1 MLTER
6 KLTEREVESREVVL
20 KGLLKNKRNLVKKY
34 GKDAEQVMYGIAT
47 KKAKTKVEGMNKDKI
62 RELIYKTLTRE
73 DNDPSGADLEGD
85 PNEYVVGEGH
95 GLDQGD
101 LDLLKQFVDSMGFDR
116 EPVDAKDF
124 SKLKR
129 ILQFIIKSNI
139 LQDKTKDLS
148 KGKVDEVGVGVVHEA
163 FPAQDP
169 AMYEAFLTI
178 IGLLGAGA
186 GAAKTAEYLSNNANK
201 LIDWVADNAPKY
213 LGKVKDYIS
222 KKVNLAETV
231 DQEQAVYDLRD
242 IVERAEELGDEA
254 RQIVRQYFPNEMSR
268 MEGYGVFN
276 LVYSN
281 NRYDTTLG
289 SEVDRLE
296 GGDYDDL
303 DDEDYPMQEDFV
315 NEKML
320 PLIKK
325 SLAKAPKADKV
336 AKKKKMK
343 LPSGM
348 VNYMD
353 FTKSVAE
360 KLTKKHKVGDFVDD
374 FQKSDAKQFKGKSDK
389 KKKEMAVAAYLSKQN
404 D

>member
-6 KLTEREVESREVVL
+6 KLTERELESREVVL
-20 KGLLKNKRNLVKKY
+20 RGLLDNKQNLVKKY
-34 GKDAEQVMYGIAT
+34 GKDAEKVMYGIAT
-47 KKAKTKVEGMNKDKI
+47 KKAKSKVEGMNKEKI
-62 RELIYKTLTRE
+62 KELIVQSLTKEAAVTSVEDVIDPADYGLIGAGYLAGFGKKHSLNADQLEELGRKIVKQLYKGDFKAAKAKFVKE

-124 SKLKR
+124 SKLKK

-148 KGKVDEVGVGVVHEA
+148 VKEEKEMSSDEIIKIIKMMNPEAKEKFLKKIAKMGKGKVEE
-163 FPAQDP
+163 
-169 AMYEAFLTI
+169 
-178 IGLLGAGA
+178 
-186 GAAKTAEYLSNNANK
+186 NA
-201 LIDWVADNAPKY
+201 DQDNAVY
-213 LGKVKDYIS
+213 ELRNI
-222 KKVNLAETV
+222 V
-231 DQEQAVYDLRD
+231 DQ
-242 IVERAEELGDEA
+242 IEELGDEA
-254 RQIVRQYFPNEMSR
+254 RQIVRQNFPNEMSR

-276 LVYSN
+276 LAYSN

-303 DDEDYPMQEDFV
+303 DDEDYPME
-315 NEKML
+315 EG
-320 PLIKK
+320 
-325 SLAKAPKADKV
+325 
-336 AKKKKMK
+336 KKKKMK
-343 LPSGM
+343 LPSGL

-360 KLTKKHKVGDFVDD
+360 KLTKRHKVGDFVDD

-389 KKKEMAVAAYLSKQN
+389 KKKEMAVAAYLAKQN

>member
-6 KLTEREVESREVVL
+6 KLTERELESREVVL
-20 KGLLKNKRNLVKKY
+20 RGLLDNKQNLVKKY
-34 GKDAEQVMYGIAT
+34 GKDAEKVMYGIAT
-47 KKAKTKVEGMNKDKI
+47 KKAKSKVESMNKEKI
-62 RELIYKTLTRE
+62 KELIVQSLTKEAAVISVENEDPAYKDFTDIGLGYLKGFNRPHSLTTKQLQTLGRKVVMSLYKGDLDAAKAEFIKE

-95 GLDQGD
+95 GLGQKD
-101 LDLLKQFVDSMGFDR
+101 LDTLESLRNQIEQGTLDSKKQDEFVKVLNF
-116 EPVDAKDF
+116 
-124 SKLKR
+124 L
-129 ILQFIIKSNI
+129 IKSNI

-148 KGKVDEVGVGVVHEA
+148 KGKVDE
-163 FPAQDP
+163 
-169 AMYEAFLTI
+169 
-178 IGLLGAGA
+178 
-186 GAAKTAEYLSNNANK
+186 NA
-201 LIDWVADNAPKY
+201 DQDNAVY
-213 LGKVKDYIS
+213 ELRNI
-222 KKVNLAETV
+222 V
-231 DQEQAVYDLRD
+231 DQ
-242 IVERAEELGDEA
+242 IEELGDEA
-254 RQIVRQYFPNEMSR
+254 RQIVRQNFPNEMSR

-276 LVYSN
+276 LAYSN

-303 DDEDYPMQEDFV
+303 DDEDYPME
-315 NEKML
+315 EG
-320 PLIKK
+320 
-325 SLAKAPKADKV
+325 
-336 AKKKKMK
+336 KKKKMK
-343 LPSGM
+343 LPSGL

-360 KLTKKHKVGDFVDD
+360 KLTKRHKVGDFVDD

>member
-1 MLTER
+1 
-6 KLTEREVESREVVL
+6 
-20 KGLLKNKRNLVKKY
+20 
-34 GKDAEQVMYGIAT
+34 
-47 KKAKTKVEGMNKDKI
+47 
-62 RELIYKTLTRE
+62 
-73 DNDPSGADLEGD
+73 
-85 PNEYVVGEGH
+85 
-95 GLDQGD
+95 
-101 LDLLKQFVDSMGFDR
+101 
-116 EPVDAKDF
+116 
-124 SKLKR
+124 
-129 ILQFIIKSNI
+129 
-139 LQDKTKDLS
+139 
-148 KGKVDEVGVGVVHEA
+148 
-163 FPAQDP
+163 
-169 AMYEAFLTI
+169 MYEAFLTI

-281 NRYDTTLG
+281 NRNDTTLG